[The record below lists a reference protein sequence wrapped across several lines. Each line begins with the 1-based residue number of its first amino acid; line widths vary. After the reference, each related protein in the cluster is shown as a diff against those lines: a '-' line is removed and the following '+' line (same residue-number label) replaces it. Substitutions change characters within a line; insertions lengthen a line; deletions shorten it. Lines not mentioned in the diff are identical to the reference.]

1 MNWGWGIFSQ
11 TKSLAVEIMQLRKD
25 LRVSTPV
32 FLVNYQPLK
41 WFFANIFSQA
51 IWHHLTPAFIQV
63 VETSSAHVADVLKF
77 SWPNL
82 GWSEIACFMP
92 WIRHSIPLG
101 KLEND
106 SWSCNKNDLTKS
118 LNLPRLHPNPNM
130 RLPLILDMSIL
141 IHGVAFSQPCFC
153 SVFVPQHV
161 QTNPIDRVHNEKVTV
176 WK

>member
-1 MNWGWGIFSQ
+1 MNWEWGIFSQ
-11 TKSLAVEIMQLRKD
+11 AKSLAVEIVQLRKD

-41 WFFANIFSQA
+41 WFFANMKPG
-51 IWHHLTPAFIQV
+51 HLTPAFIQV

-77 SWPNL
+77 SWPNP

-92 WIRHSIPLG
+92 IRRGIALG

-130 RLPLILDMSIL
+130 RLPLILDMSIF
-141 IHGVAFSQPCFC
+141 IHGVAFYQPC
-153 SVFVPQHV
+153 FVPQHV
-161 QTNPIDRVHNEKVTV
+161 QTKPLATAQKNVRLEVSTTPR
-176 WK
+176 